1 MTPQQR
7 KRLAPLLED
16 FYRKQP
22 LRHRIKEDPVEL
34 PHRYADSREIE
45 AVALLSSTLAYGRV
59 PLFKAVV
66 EKILALT
73 EGAPY
78 RYLMSF
84 DPAREASRFRGI
96 YYRLNTTEDLFAFI
110 YLISRV
116 VRRYGSIGALFRSLY
131 REEEADLGPTLSRFV
146 EAIFSFDTRP
156 VYGKRLVPGG
166 LRQLLSS
173 PASGSACKRLN
184 LFLRWMVRPADGIDF
199 GLWKEIPPGKLTIP
213 LDTHIIRI
221 SRYLG
226 LTVRKSPD
234 WKMAKEITD
243 SLRIFDPHDP
253 LKYDFSL
260 CHLGISGACPIEKS
274 REKCAACP
282 LLAACRRGGRL
293 VRGGVQ
299 RPTPIS

>member
-1 MTPQQR
+1 MTRQQR

-22 LRHRIKEDPVEL
+22 AGHRIKEDPIEL
-34 PHRYADSREIE
+34 PRRYTDPREIE
-45 AVALLSSTLAYGRV
+45 AVALLASTLAYGRV

-73 EGAPY
+73 GGSPY

-84 DPAREASRFRGI
+84 DPAREAPRFQGI
-96 YYRLNTTEDLFAFI
+96 YYRLNSTEDLFAFI
-110 YLISRV
+110 YVMSRA
-116 VRRYGSIGALFRSLY
+116 VRQYGSIGALFLSLY

-146 EAIFSFDTRP
+146 GALFSIDTAP
-156 VYGKRLVPGG
+156 VYGKSVIPDG

-184 LFLRWMVRPADGIDF
+184 LFLRWMVRPNDGVDF
-199 GLWKEIPPGKLTIP
+199 GLWKEIPPGKLIIP

-226 LTVRKSPD
+226 LTARKSPD
-234 WKMAKEITD
+234 WKMAREITD
-243 SLRIFDPHDP
+243 SLKMLDPDDP

-260 CHLGISGACPIEKS
+260 CHLGISGACPIEGN
-274 REKCAACP
+274 REKCAVCP
-282 LLAACRRGGRL
+282 LLGACRRGNRL
-293 VRGGVQ
+293 ARL
-299 RPTPIS
+299 

>member
-1 MTPQQR
+1 MTRRQR
-7 KRLAPLLED
+7 NRLAPLLED

-22 LRHRIKEDPVEL
+22 LRHRIREDPVEL
-34 PHRYADSREIE
+34 PRRYADPREIE

-66 EKILALT
+66 EKILALA
-73 EGAPY
+73 GGSPY
-78 RYLMSF
+78 RYLTSF
-84 DPAREASRFRGI
+84 DPAREAPRFQGI
-96 YYRLNTTEDLFAFI
+96 YYRLNATEDLFALI
-110 YLISRV
+110 YLMSRA
-116 VRRYGSIGALFRSLY
+116 VRQYGSIGALFLSLY

-146 EAIFSFDTRP
+146 ETILSFDTRP
-156 VYGKRLVPGG
+156 VYGKSFVPNG

-184 LFLRWMVRPADGIDF
+184 LFLRWMVRPDDGIDF

-226 LTVRKSPD
+226 LTARKSPD
-234 WKMAKEITD
+234 WKMAREITD
-243 SLRIFDPHDP
+243 SLRMLDPADP
-253 LKYDFSL
+253 LKYDFLL

-274 REKCAACP
+274 REKCADCP
-282 LLAACRRGGRL
+282 LLPACRRGLRL
-293 VRGGVQ
+293 VR
-299 RPTPIS
+299 